1 MQQRFNNQFKWAFI
15 GLILLLTSCRAAYFS
30 HPDAVSPKIVIAEG
44 GGFTGA
50 ITYYWVLP
58 NGQIFIKDGSDTLLT
73 QANPMSKKEA
83 QKLIKQVHATL
94 TGGETI
100 NEPDN
105 IYRSISYVGSDGT
118 LTSTWY
124 RNRNELDELYNAI
137 LTKINEQNMV
147 R

>member
-1 MQQRFNNQFKWAFI
+1 MQHRFNKQFSSI
-15 GLILLLTSCRAAYFS
+15 SLGILLFVFSCRTPYFK
-30 HPDAVSPKIVIAEG
+30 HPDETFPKIVIAEG

-50 ITYYWVLP
+50 VTYYWVLP
-58 NGQIFIKDGSDTLLT
+58 NGQIFIKDGSDTTLV

-83 QKLIKQVHATL
+83 QKLIKLVHSTL
-94 TGGETI
+94 SGGETI

-105 IYRSISYVGSDGT
+105 IYRFISYIGSEGT

-124 RNRNELDELYNAI
+124 RNRSELDELYYTI

-147 R
+147 K